1 MLGVKM
7 EYDNTNRGALWK
19 ISPDAPYDVVM
30 QGNIDVNGFKRHCIL
45 IKRKNAQGQ
54 DTFEVFE
61 SIGNVKKILPEEK
74 QNEKAPDGKGVV
86 EVRKI
91 DTTMGIAFW
100 RKQKKDGEGFLSV
113 QLSEYKV
120 DNTNADIQKIKE
132 TFPESKVITND
143 LSENNEF

>member
-1 MLGVKM
+1 M
-7 EYDNTNRGALWK
+7 EYDNTNKGALWK
-19 ISPDAPYDVVM
+19 ISADAPYNVVM
-30 QGNIDVNGFKRHCIL
+30 QGKINMNGFDRNCIL

-61 SIGNVKKILPEEK
+61 SIGNVKKILPEDK

-113 QLSEYKV
+113 QISEYKV
-120 DNTNADIQKIKE
+120 DEKKEKDIEAIKKV
-132 TFPESKVITND
+132 FPDSKVLTDDMPEDNQ
-143 LSENNEF
+143 F

>member
-1 MLGVKM
+1 M

-19 ISPDAPYDVVM
+19 VKEDAPYDVIM
-30 QGNIDVNGFKRHCIL
+30 QGKINMNGFDRNCIL

-61 SIGNVKKILPEEK
+61 SIGNVKKISQEEK

-86 EVRKI
+86 EIRKI

-113 QLSEYKV
+113 SLSEYKV
-120 DNTNADIQKIKE
+120 DDKVEKDIKAIKNA
-132 TFPESKVITND
+132 FPDSKVLTDD
-143 LSENNEF
+143 LPTDNEF